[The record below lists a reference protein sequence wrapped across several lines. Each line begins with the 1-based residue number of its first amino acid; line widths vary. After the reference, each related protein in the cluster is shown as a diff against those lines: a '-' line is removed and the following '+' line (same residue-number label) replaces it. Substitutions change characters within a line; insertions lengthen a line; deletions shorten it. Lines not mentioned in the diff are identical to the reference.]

1 MSQISIPCSHH
12 ILPHHFF
19 IFSSVFWKNSSS
31 FFFTNSCFHLL
42 GHQFCSLAQHTFN
55 NFVISLCGFLS
66 CFVKTTSFFTLLK
79 ILKSFPKFSF
89 RACSTLFLKIYLT
102 SEPSA
107 SYILSLVSLVSLVS
121 LGCNLFTSSILNSF
135 SL

>member
-12 ILPHHFF
+12 ILPHLFF

-55 NFVISLCGFLS
+55 NFVISRCGFLS

>member
-12 ILPHHFF
+12 ILPHLFF

-55 NFVISLCGFLS
+55 NFVISRCGFLS

-107 SYILSLVSLVSLVS
+107 SYIFSLVS

>member
-12 ILPHHFF
+12 ILPHLFF

-55 NFVISLCGFLS
+55 NFVISRCGFLS

-79 ILKSFPKFSF
+79 ILKSFLKFSF

-107 SYILSLVSLVSLVS
+107 SYIFSLVS